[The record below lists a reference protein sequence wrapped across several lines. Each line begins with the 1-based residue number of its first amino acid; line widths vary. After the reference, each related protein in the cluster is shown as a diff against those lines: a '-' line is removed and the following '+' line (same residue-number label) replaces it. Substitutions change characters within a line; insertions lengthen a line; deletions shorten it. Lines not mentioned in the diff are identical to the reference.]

1 RALVAVALFAPGQ
14 ALTDLQL
21 SNDLSRSTRP
31 DLVLPDSLAPPS
43 AAGGLWLLLA
53 GHLLAALAGVLVLV
67 LLREPSGERGDLGAG
82 AAGRAAP
89 VHWRQPGGDPL
100 PVAWGKGRIAV
111 LASIGML
118 AGIAL
123 LLSEPFES
131 DNVYLLSGSVLEQP
145 ALAFVGGLLLVVAAP
160 VAAVFAAGAETAS
173 GCRGG
178 LYGVTLGLLSFALP
192 QLVSG
197 LTVDGL
203 HPTWGPVLVVLAA
216 VAFGVLGWL
225 YGRQDPATDVDRFD
239 GDEPA
244 ELRLPD
250 LSRLQVIAGLLG
262 LLAGLSAVAAGLSRQ
277 VVFPPRLPQLASYS
291 DRLLM
296 PAGLLVGVLGLVL
309 LAGAV
314 GRSTGPSGLATAV
327 RPALLVASL
336 AAVPLAAAEAMDG
349 ALAATEIDGVR
360 VAAGP
365 WLTVLALL
373 AALLAAGFAGV
384 AGGVEREDVDISEHA
399 VRVPVLV
406 AGLLAGLLAVGAF
419 AFPVLRAPDYSA
431 PALSVGSGVGW
442 WGLVVALV
450 TIVLAAVLAAFS
462 RPARGSALL
471 LGAAGVLAVHLLE
484 FPLTS
489 ARVRDAEVGP
499 GLWFAVAGLIVLL
512 AAAGVAVVAGGARF
526 PVTSRSASRFRRGH
540 G

>member
-1 RALVAVALFAPGQ
+1 MTARTKSSRDDSPRPKGSSAPAAGLSKLPRHLAVPLVLAGLAALARAVAPLLPITEPEQPEGFDSAPMLVVLAVAPFLLVLAFALRGNGPATARALVAVALFAPGQ

-21 SNDLSRSTRP
+21 SHDLSRSTRP

-53 GHLLAALAGVLVLV
+53 GHLLAALAGVLALV
-67 LLREPSGERGDLGAG
+67 LLREPGGERGDLGAS

-89 VHWRQPGGDPL
+89 VHRRQPDGDSL
-100 PVAWGKGRIAV
+100 PVAWGRGRIAV

-145 ALAFVGGLLLVVAAP
+145 ALVFAGGLLLVVAAP

-178 LYGVTLGLLSFALP
+178 LYGVALGLLSVALP
-192 QLVSG
+192 PLVSG

-216 VAFGVLGWL
+216 VAVGVLGWL
-225 YGRQDPATDVDRFD
+225 YGRQDPAMDVTRFD

-277 VVFPPRLPQLASYS
+277 VVFPPWLPQLASYS
-291 DRLLM
+291 DRLL
-296 PAGLLVGVLGLVL
+296 
-309 LAGAV
+309 
-314 GRSTGPSGLATAV
+314 
-327 RPALLVASL
+327 
-336 AAVPLAAAEAMDG
+336 
-349 ALAATEIDGVR
+349 
-360 VAAGP
+360 
-365 WLTVLALL
+365 
-373 AALLAAGFAGV
+373 
-384 AGGVEREDVDISEHA
+384 
-399 VRVPVLV
+399 
-406 AGLLAGLLAVGAF
+406 
-419 AFPVLRAPDYSA
+419 
-431 PALSVGSGVGW
+431 
-442 WGLVVALV
+442 
-450 TIVLAAVLAAFS
+450 
-462 RPARGSALL
+462 
-471 LGAAGVLAVHLLE
+471 
-484 FPLTS
+484 
-489 ARVRDAEVGP
+489 
-499 GLWFAVAGLIVLL
+499 
-512 AAAGVAVVAGGARF
+512 
-526 PVTSRSASRFRRGH
+526 
-540 G
+540 